1 MKENKPF
8 ETSYFLDYY
17 KNYRNNK
24 EDLFDSEKYF
34 FEKLNFHKKNI
45 LDVGCAKGG
54 LYNMIST
61 LESEFEYTGIDFSAK
76 MIDAAKKLNQGANF
90 LLKDAKKTEFKNN
103 SFDIVIAL
111 GVFVHEKDWGT
122 LLKELYR
129 ITKKQLFFDIRLTSY
144 KTVNDLKKSYVLDG
158 SNIKYPYVIVNKDDF
173 YSKLKSLKLSSKKIN
188 EYGYN
193 GKPNE
198 FVICGKEYKN
208 IEIKTFL
215 INK

>member
-1 MKENKPF
+1 MRDNKPF
-8 ETSYFLDYY
+8 ETNYFLDYY

-34 FEKLNFHKKNI
+34 FEKLDFHKKNI

-54 LYNMIST
+54 LYKMISDI
-61 LESEFEYTGIDFSAK
+61 ESEFEYTGIDFSAK
-76 MIDAAKKLNQGANF
+76 MIEAAKDQNQGVQF
-90 LLKDAKKTEFKNN
+90 LQKDAKKTGFKNN

-111 GVFVHEKDWGT
+111 GVFVHEKDWVA

-129 ITKKQLFFDIRLTSY
+129 ITKKQLFFDIRLTNY
-144 KTVNDLKKSYVLDG
+144 KTVNDVKKSYVLDG
-158 SNIKYPYVIVNKDDF
+158 AKIRYPYVIINKDDF
-173 YSKLKSLKLSSKKIN
+173 NSKLKSSLLLSKKIN

-198 FVICGKEYKN
+198 FVICGKEYEN